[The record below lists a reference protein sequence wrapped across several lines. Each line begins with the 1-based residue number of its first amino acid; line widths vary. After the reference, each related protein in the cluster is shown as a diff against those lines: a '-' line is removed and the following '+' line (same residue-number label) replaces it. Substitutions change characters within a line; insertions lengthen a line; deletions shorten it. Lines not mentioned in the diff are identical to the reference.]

1 MEHTKERRT
10 ELLLDSWRDEAHFF
24 QEIDL
29 KLSQN
34 CFHNSSS
41 SILFSTFDNWLF
53 CLEERSIW
61 GQMASDDNPNWGNE
75 VLEPTAPSVNQPS
88 CPANA
93 GTTELTAPLAEDPKN
108 NVDEHFSSNMSREV
122 KLHQP
127 NKEEIETEEA
137 GILLRENILQLKKEI
152 LQAKVNQ
159 LSLKT
164 LNQVIIRPCD
174 LRERP
179 AKGNMSSLN
188 PNATPWTPSVSL
200 KQKYHQ
206 EERLL
211 QPSSNCVSLPSAN
224 YPVQENP
231 VFLSPDKIYCK
242 NLVAITAWYVYPFDL
257 TWPLYKYDSGS
268 PWALG
273 PVRMAST

>member
-29 KLSQN
+29 KPSQN

-75 VLEPTAPSVNQPS
+75 VLEPTAPSVTQPS

-93 GTTELTAPLAEDPKN
+93 GTTELTASIAEDPKN

-127 NKEEIETEEA
+127 NKEEIENEE
-137 GILLRENILQLKKEI
+137 
-152 LQAKVNQ
+152 
-159 LSLKT
+159 
-164 LNQVIIRPCD
+164 C
-174 LRERP
+174 
-179 AKGNMSSLN
+179 
-188 PNATPWTPSVSL
+188 
-200 KQKYHQ
+200 
-206 EERLL
+206 
-211 QPSSNCVSLPSAN
+211 
-224 YPVQENP
+224 
-231 VFLSPDKIYCK
+231 
-242 NLVAITAWYVYPFDL
+242 
-257 TWPLYKYDSGS
+257 SGRTS
-268 PWALG
+268 F
-273 PVRMAST
+273 S

>member
-10 ELLLDSWRDEAHFF
+10 ELLLDSWRDETKFF

-29 KLSQN
+29 KPSQN
-34 CFHNSSS
+34 SFHNSSS

-75 VLEPTAPSVNQPS
+75 VLEPTAPSVTQPS

-93 GTTELTAPLAEDPKN
+93 GTTELTAPIAEDPKN

-159 LSLKT
+159 LSLKM
-164 LNQVIIRPCD
+164 LNQIIIRPCD

-200 KQKYHQ
+200 KQNIIK
-206 EERLL
+206 RSVSSSLL
-211 QPSSNCVSLPSAN
+211 PT
-224 YPVQENP
+224 
-231 VFLSPDKIYCK
+231 VFLFHLQTTQFKKILSFCLLTK
-242 NLVAITAWYVYPFDL
+242 STARIL
-257 TWPLYKYDSGS
+257 WPSLHGMSI
-268 PWALG
+268 LLI
-273 PVRMAST
+273 